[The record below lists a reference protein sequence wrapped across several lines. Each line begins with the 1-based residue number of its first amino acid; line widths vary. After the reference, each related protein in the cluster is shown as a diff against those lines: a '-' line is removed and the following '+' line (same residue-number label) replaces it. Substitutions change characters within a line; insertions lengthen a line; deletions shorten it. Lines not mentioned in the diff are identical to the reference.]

1 MLLLPSDWLFARTL
15 NSATAQGFPRLTLA
29 VAAASA

>member
-15 NSATAQGFPRLTLA
+15 NSAPAQGFPRPTLA
-29 VAAASA
+29 VPAVRA